1 LWLHRLLLL
10 LLRLIR
16 LRLPCCCIVCCIVRL
31 HRRLLHPLLLH
42 RYAFDSLRLRR
53 WLRRLL
59 LLLLAFASAVG
70 AWLHRLLLLWRLLR
84 LHRALLHRLLLLL
97 WLPLHLLCLL
107 HHLPRCFAHRLCC
120 IICWL
125 LSYCIPPHL
134 LFVVASSSRFAADS
148 ACILYSRR
156 LLRLFRLRLP
166 LWLHQ
171 LLLLLL
177 HLLRLHRRVCR
188 IRRCCYYCV

>member
-1 LWLHRLLLL
+1 M
-10 LLRLIR
+10 RLIR
-16 LRLPCCCIVCCIVRL
+16 
-31 HRRLLHPLLLH
+31 
-42 RYAFDSLRLRR
+42 LRLRR

-107 HHLPRCFAHRLCC
+107 HHLPRCFDC
-120 IICWL
+120 IGFVASFCWL

-134 LFVVASSSRFAADS
+134 LFVVASS
-148 ACILYSRR
+148 
-156 LLRLFRLRLP
+156 
-166 LWLHQ
+166 
-171 LLLLLL
+171 
-177 HLLRLHRRVCR
+177 
-188 IRRCCYYCV
+188 